1 MSRKPPRPVLLAIV
15 GLEAVSAAM
24 AWRDLARRSDGQ
36 VRGNKKL
43 WRVIILANPGN
54 SIAYWALGR
63 R

>member
-15 GLEAVSAAM
+15 GLEVVSAVF
-24 AWRDLARRSDGQ
+24 AWRDLAQRSDGQ

-43 WRVIILANPGN
+43 WRAAILANPGN
-54 SIAYWALGR
+54 SVAYWALGR